1 MIRLKISRKIK
12 VSVIVHDQSSTIRL
26 FTASLQ
32 QCLGEVACS
41 GFNFKSVVFGFP
53 DWSKINKWMN
63 LKKQTQRHPL
73 PTKKPNRQIILKLKK
88 KWKSTLIQLSS
99 PIWSK
104 EMIDSIA
111 NWLKH
116 SCTCKYCW
124 KQYLVISY
132 VRCCDKL

>member
-53 DWSKINKWMN
+53 DWNKINKWMN
-63 LKKQTQRHPL
+63 FK
-73 PTKKPNRQIILKLKK
+73 KKPKDTPCPQKNQTD
-88 KWKSTLIQLSS
+88 KSF
-99 PIWSK
+99 
-104 EMIDSIA
+104 
-111 NWLKH
+111 
-116 SCTCKYCW
+116 
-124 KQYLVISY
+124 
-132 VRCCDKL
+132 